1 MRCMASTVRQAELKQ
16 TIQSNCTLYHRV
28 SASFAP
34 AIVTRAA
41 GSRCSLCSASP
52 SRIYARRQLEA
63 VMGVKVSRLQHV
75 HVLCHRV
82 EFDGAF
88 RVRVVYQVWSTHFY
102 RSEVQLFSPAS
113 ATSVVFFSFTYKGG
127 AFSPSCFGASR
138 IFFSFFFPRAL
149 GKYQRISNRAPSAP
163 FGVSGTPVFVRTGNT
178 SIIFETK
185 EKSVIYKSVMIFHSI
200 GVVVPFFFNLP
211 LVPALFVF

>member
-138 IFFSFFFPRAL
+138 IFFFFFL
-149 GKYQRISNRAPSAP
+149 SPSAGKIPADIESRTKCP
-163 FGVSGTPVFVRTGNT
+163 FWRFGDACFCPHREYLDYFRDKGKVC
-178 SIIFETK
+178 
-185 EKSVIYKSVMIFHSI
+185 H
-200 GVVVPFFFNLP
+200 L
-211 LVPALFVF
+211 

>member
-1 MRCMASTVRQAELKQ
+1 MRGMASTAPQAELKQ
-16 TIQSNCTLYHRV
+16 TIQSNGTLYHRA

-52 SRIYARRQLEA
+52 SQIYARRQLEA

-113 ATSVVFFSFTYKGG
+113 ATSVVSFVYFRTRGFFTELFWSVEDF
-127 AFSPSCFGASR
+127 FFFFLSPSAGKIPADIESRTKCPFWRFGDACFCPHR
-138 IFFSFFFPRAL
+138 EYLDYFRDK
-149 GKYQRISNRAPSAP
+149 GK
-163 FGVSGTPVFVRTGNT
+163 VC
-178 SIIFETK
+178 
-185 EKSVIYKSVMIFHSI
+185 H
-200 GVVVPFFFNLP
+200 L
-211 LVPALFVF
+211 